1 MDSPQLASKCIDKF
15 HVMFKTGKFLSVLLI
30 VTHATLV
37 TGQTQYIRNPR
48 KPLDI
53 TIDSV
58 INPHST
64 SYLGKSLDAP
74 HHQELPEIG
83 DPTGTS
89 FTPTQEKEFGEA
101 FFRSLHGE
109 VEISLCGGNIG
120 ILGRHAALL
129 DFLVSFKAQDLG
141 LLHLNLRFTF
151 SDPGEEV
158 PVIDRDQ

>member
-1 MDSPQLASKCIDKF
+1 MNTGAGLADAGIKADQLS
-15 HVMFKTGKFLSVLLI
+15 LRLLMGGGDFI
-30 VTHATLV
+30 SERLGLFDFGICGVVGLARNCAFSDEVTKALKV
-37 TGQTQYIRNPR
+37 
-48 KPLDI
+48 
-53 TIDSV
+53 S
-58 INPHST
+58 
-64 SYLGKSLDAP
+64 
-74 HHQELPEIG
+74 
-83 DPTGTS
+83 
-89 FTPTQEKEFGEA
+89 
-101 FFRSLHGE
+101 HGE